1 MITDEEGDD
10 APADDCDDPTP
21 ELTPGEIDHQI
32 AA

>member
-1 MITDEEGDD
+1 MIADEGGDD
-10 APADDCDDPTP
+10 APSEDGEDPSA